1 VHKGA
6 QHVKHTTRVVAALGT
21 AAGIVVSGAVLSPA
35 AACSLTGDCD
45 STPTP
50 QSDGRTITVSV
61 TGTFVGG
68 GSDGSGG
75 SGSTSVSVPTPCW
88 YSQGKTGK
96 EFAEWYEDPANQQM
110 FHGVGGV
117 DPYPGYEKHRNDTK
131 GHWYSSSCSSET
143 FGDDL
148 DAFFDY
154 ANEWFA
160 ENESVYVP
168 DGEQPPIPPIPPEI
182 LLQAARDAMTLPE
195 PTFDWNPKLAGGGAS
210 LVNLDTWF
218 WVDGDHPDTGTVT
231 ASAGG
236 NSVTVNADLDG
247 VEFAAPTAGAVT
259 CADGGSPWSPATP
272 ASDCTLTFTRSDAAT
287 PVTATSVWT
296 LSWTANGVPQGQL
309 EAMSASAQGEVPV
322 QESQAL
328 VREVS

>member
-1 VHKGA
+1 M
-6 QHVKHTTRVVAALGT
+6 TSLTSRVLTT
-21 AAGIVVSGAVLSPA
+21 AAASAGLLLSGALVSPA
-35 AACSLTGDCD
+35 AADCSLTGSCGEQQ
-45 STPTP
+45 TP
-50 QSDGRTITVSV
+50 QTDGRTITVSV

-68 GSDGSGG
+68 GSDGSAG
-75 SGSTSVSVPTPCW
+75 SGSTSVQVPTPCW

-96 EFAEWYEDPANQQM
+96 EFADWYEDPANQQM

-117 DPYPGYEKHRNDTK
+117 DPYPNYEKYRNDTK
-131 GHWYSSSCSSET
+131 GHWYGSSCSSET

-154 ANEWFA
+154 SDEWFA
-160 ENESVYVP
+160 EHESVYVP
-168 DGEQPPIPPIPPEI
+168 DGQQPPVPPVPPEV
-182 LLQAARDAMTLPE
+182 LLQAAQEAMTLPE
-195 PTFDWNPKLAGGGAS
+195 PTFDWNPKIAGGGAS

-218 WVDGDHPDTGTVT
+218 WVDGANPQTGTVT

-236 NSVTVNADLDG
+236 NSVTVDAALDG
-247 VEFAAPTAGAVT
+247 VEFASPTAGAVT
-259 CADGGSPWSPATP
+259 CADGGTPWSPGTAG
-272 ASDCTLTFTRSDAAT
+272 SDCALTFTRADAAT

-296 LSWTANGVPQGQL
+296 LTWSANGVPQGQL
-309 EAMSASAQGEVPV
+309 EAMSASAQGDVPV